1 MKIFQFFI
9 VFLLSISQMTAQVT
23 ETTEGGDVQQAM
35 NNIFQN
41 VDMSQVPTGFLM
53 SKSIYFTNV
62 HAYDGATL
70 SDSTNLNINTLG
82 WLYAMLNMA
91 NVGTNTLPSS
101 EVLYGENSYIR
112 GGGGNS
118 LSYVVRALQL
128 HQTDCF

>member
-35 NNIFQN
+35 KNIFQN

-91 NVGTNTLPSS
+91 NVGTNPLPSP

-112 GGGGNS
+112 GG
-118 LSYVVRALQL
+118 
-128 HQTDCF
+128 

>member
-1 MKIFQFFI
+1 MKQFKFFI
-9 VFLLSISQMTAQVT
+9 FFLLFFGRINAQVT
-23 ETTEGGDVQQAM
+23 ETTEGGDVQQTM

-62 HAYDGATL
+62 HAYDGTTL

-91 NVGTNTLPSS
+91 QVGTNTLPTP
-101 EVLYGENSYIR
+101 EVLYGENSYM
-112 GGGGNS
+112 GG
-118 LSYVVRALQL
+118 
-128 HQTDCF
+128 

>member
-1 MKIFQFFI
+1 MKQFKFFI
-9 VFLLSISQMTAQVT
+9 FFLLFFGRINAQVT
-23 ETTEGGDVQQAM
+23 ETTEGGDVQQTM

-62 HAYDGATL
+62 HAYDGTTL

-91 NVGTNTLPSS
+91 QVGTNTLPTP
-101 EVLYGENSYIR
+101 EVLYGENSYM
-112 GGGGNS
+112 GGGDS
-118 LSYVVRALQL
+118 LGYVVRKLQL
-128 HQTDCF
+128 HQTNCV